1 MKKFLQ
7 RFAMTLAVLIA
18 LAYIFDYDYLF
29 KGIAKTYLRGTNS
42 ATIDDGKL
50 FPGNTIQAGKPR
62 LWVKDSAYNSKKLP
76 ERLQKDLNATNTASL
91 LVIRN
96 GKLLHE
102 EYWDGFSGE
111 TATNSFSMAKG
122 VTVMLMGAAI
132 QDGKIESEY
141 QKYSS
146 FYDNYANVPY
156 GKDLTLYDLAVMES
170 GLNWKEDYEN
180 PFAPNAKAYYGNS
193 LAEAT
198 FLKDFKQKPGTE
210 FEYQSGSTQLLGF
223 ALRKAV
229 KMPVASY
236 LSKKLWI
243 PLGMEHNSTWS
254 TDENKMEKTFCCI
267 HGIPRDYAKLGQ
279 LMLDEGKVDSIQ
291 VINGDYLR
299 KMATP
304 TKHSNGIYG
313 MGLWINNDNPIK
325 HYYFLG
331 LLGQYIIIV
340 PEYQM
345 VIVRTGSYKYQQKN
359 DRGRP
364 DQVRFIVNEIVK
376 NYL

>member
-243 PLGMEHNSTWS
+243 PLGMEHNPTWS

-325 HYYFLG
+325 HNYFLG

>member
-229 KMPVASY
+229 KMPVHLRNWGS
-236 LSKKLWI
+236 LRSW
-243 PLGMEHNSTWS
+243 NT
-254 TDENKMEKTFCCI
+254 TD
-267 HGIPRDYAKLGQ
+267 
-279 LMLDEGKVDSIQ
+279 
-291 VINGDYLR
+291 
-299 KMATP
+299 
-304 TKHSNGIYG
+304 
-313 MGLWINNDNPIK
+313 
-325 HYYFLG
+325 
-331 LLGQYIIIV
+331 
-340 PEYQM
+340 
-345 VIVRTGSYKYQQKN
+345 
-359 DRGRP
+359 
-364 DQVRFIVNEIVK
+364 
-376 NYL
+376 